1 MTRRARIGLVVAVLF
16 GLVNLGGLGYAV
28 AMGELLHSVVHAV
41 LFAIGAYLAWR
52 LLPEG
57 RPSLRGRTATVDAA
71 GVPSELTDRL
81 THLEQSVDVV
91 AMEVERIG
99 EGQRFMTRLFTE
111 GATAREA
118 GEGVAASVES
128 ERREGAADRQL
139 P

>member
-16 GLVNLGGLGYAV
+16 SLLNLGGLGYAV

-41 LFAIGAYLAWR
+41 LFAVGAYLAWR

-57 RPSLRGRTATVDAA
+57 RPSLRGRTAMVNAA
-71 GVPSELTDRL
+71 EVPSELTDRL
-81 THLEQSVDVV
+81 THLEQSVDLV

-99 EGQRFMTRLFTE
+99 EGQRFMTRVFTE
-111 GATAREA
+111 SATARDGDEA
-118 GEGVAASVES
+118 VPAPVES
-128 ERREGAADRQL
+128 ERREGAGDRQL